1 MSGARVVVVGGG
13 VVGLAAALEF
23 ARRGAQ
29 TLVLECARRGRS
41 SPAGAGILSPLP
53 PWRAPAAVAAWAA
66 AGARAYPQWLAA
78 VGAPRSLM
86 RRVGMVV
93 LPDTENDGGAAW
105 AREKTAFEKWRGAN
119 PDSEARLV
127 EGEEL
132 ARISPGIAAGFNAA
146 FFLPRVSRVPPRRLL
161 GFLRRKLRAA
171 GGAIVADA
179 VSGWRERRGRIAAA
193 RGARADYAGDAFA
206 LCAGAW
212 SGALCPP
219 PPPRIEPARGFL
231 LGLRTTAKIDF
242 SPSPTVV
249 LQGGRYVFARRGGD
263 GEMRYAVG
271 GGFARAGFS
280 TARADD
286 EIESLA
292 AAAAQMIP
300 SLRGARNRMDAA
312 RLSPAAGAVRVAA
325 GRASSAPRQ
334 FVFALRAF
342 SLWADDGAGDGGG
355 VGANR
360 RRDRVV
366 GGARARRK
374 RMTARREEK
383 AAPVK
388 VAPVVAIDGPAAAGK
403 GTVARAAAALL
414 GFHYLDSGRVYRALA
429 LLARERGSDD
439 GDAAT
444 PPIADLARAIA
455 ADEGLFA
462 RLCAAPDIGGEE
474 IGARASRIA
483 SWPEVRELLRPL
495 QRARRLPPGLV
506 ADGRDMSLVFPD
518 AAVKI
523 YLDADLETRAR
534 RRFLQLRGGGKNV
547 KMEEVRQAMSKR
559 DDFDKN
565 RAIAPLAQRDDL
577 TRIDATHRGAT
588 EIARHIAALV
598 DAATNKP
605 NQARSM
611 KTE

>member
-1 MSGARVVVVGGG
+1 
-13 VVGLAAALEF
+13 
-23 ARRGAQ
+23 
-29 TLVLECARRGRS
+29 
-41 SPAGAGILSPLP
+41 
-53 PWRAPAAVAAWAA
+53 
-66 AGARAYPQWLAA
+66 
-78 VGAPRSLM
+78 
-86 RRVGMVV
+86 
-93 LPDTENDGGAAW
+93 
-105 AREKTAFEKWRGAN
+105 
-119 PDSEARLV
+119 
-127 EGEEL
+127 
-132 ARISPGIAAGFNAA
+132 
-146 FFLPRVSRVPPRRLL
+146 
-161 GFLRRKLRAA
+161 
-171 GGAIVADA
+171 
-179 VSGWRERRGRIAAA
+179 
-193 RGARADYAGDAFA
+193 
-206 LCAGAW
+206 
-212 SGALCPP
+212 
-219 PPPRIEPARGFL
+219 
-231 LGLRTTAKIDF
+231 
-242 SPSPTVV
+242 
-249 LQGGRYVFARRGGD
+249 
-263 GEMRYAVG
+263 
-271 GGFARAGFS
+271 
-280 TARADD
+280 
-286 EIESLA
+286 
-292 AAAAQMIP
+292 
-300 SLRGARNRMDAA
+300 
-312 RLSPAAGAVRVAA
+312 
-325 GRASSAPRQ
+325 
-334 FVFALRAF
+334 
-342 SLWADDGAGDGGG
+342 
-355 VGANR
+355 
-360 RRDRVV
+360 
-366 GGARARRK
+366 
-374 RMTARREEK
+374 MTARREEK
-383 AAPVK
+383 AAPVE

-439 GDAAT
+439 DGDAAA
-444 PPIADLARAIA
+444 IADLARAIA

-518 AAVKI
+518 AVIKI

>member
-1 MSGARVVVVGGG
+1 
-13 VVGLAAALEF
+13 
-23 ARRGAQ
+23 
-29 TLVLECARRGRS
+29 
-41 SPAGAGILSPLP
+41 
-53 PWRAPAAVAAWAA
+53 
-66 AGARAYPQWLAA
+66 
-78 VGAPRSLM
+78 
-86 RRVGMVV
+86 
-93 LPDTENDGGAAW
+93 
-105 AREKTAFEKWRGAN
+105 
-119 PDSEARLV
+119 
-127 EGEEL
+127 
-132 ARISPGIAAGFNAA
+132 
-146 FFLPRVSRVPPRRLL
+146 
-161 GFLRRKLRAA
+161 
-171 GGAIVADA
+171 
-179 VSGWRERRGRIAAA
+179 
-193 RGARADYAGDAFA
+193 
-206 LCAGAW
+206 
-212 SGALCPP
+212 
-219 PPPRIEPARGFL
+219 
-231 LGLRTTAKIDF
+231 
-242 SPSPTVV
+242 
-249 LQGGRYVFARRGGD
+249 
-263 GEMRYAVG
+263 
-271 GGFARAGFS
+271 
-280 TARADD
+280 
-286 EIESLA
+286 
-292 AAAAQMIP
+292 
-300 SLRGARNRMDAA
+300 
-312 RLSPAAGAVRVAA
+312 
-325 GRASSAPRQ
+325 
-334 FVFALRAF
+334 
-342 SLWADDGAGDGGG
+342 
-355 VGANR
+355 
-360 RRDRVV
+360 
-366 GGARARRK
+366 
-374 RMTARREEK
+374 MTARREEK

-388 VAPVVAIDGPAAAGK
+388 VAPVVAIDGPAASGK

-439 GDAAT
+439 GDNGDAAA
-444 PPIADLARAIA
+444 IADLARAIA

>member
-1 MSGARVVVVGGG
+1 M
-13 VVGLAAALEF
+13 
-23 ARRGAQ
+23 
-29 TLVLECARRGRS
+29 
-41 SPAGAGILSPLP
+41 
-53 PWRAPAAVAAWAA
+53 
-66 AGARAYPQWLAA
+66 
-78 VGAPRSLM
+78 
-86 RRVGMVV
+86 
-93 LPDTENDGGAAW
+93 
-105 AREKTAFEKWRGAN
+105 
-119 PDSEARLV
+119 
-127 EGEEL
+127 
-132 ARISPGIAAGFNAA
+132 
-146 FFLPRVSRVPPRRLL
+146 
-161 GFLRRKLRAA
+161 
-171 GGAIVADA
+171 
-179 VSGWRERRGRIAAA
+179 
-193 RGARADYAGDAFA
+193 
-206 LCAGAW
+206 
-212 SGALCPP
+212 
-219 PPPRIEPARGFL
+219 
-231 LGLRTTAKIDF
+231 TT
-242 SPSPTVV
+242 
-249 LQGGRYVFARRGGD
+249 
-263 GEMRYAVG
+263 
-271 GGFARAGFS
+271 
-280 TARADD
+280 
-286 EIESLA
+286 
-292 AAAAQMIP
+292 
-300 SLRGARNRMDAA
+300 
-312 RLSPAAGAVRVAA
+312 
-325 GRASSAPRQ
+325 
-334 FVFALRAF
+334 
-342 SLWADDGAGDGGG
+342 
-355 VGANR
+355 
-360 RRDRVV
+360 
-366 GGARARRK
+366 
-374 RMTARREEK
+374 RREEK

-388 VAPVVAIDGPAAAGK
+388 SAPVVAIDGPAAAGK

-439 GDAAT
+439 GDNGDAAA
-444 PPIADLARAIA
+444 IADLARAIA

-605 NQARSM
+605 NQSRRM

>member
-1 MSGARVVVVGGG
+1 
-13 VVGLAAALEF
+13 
-23 ARRGAQ
+23 
-29 TLVLECARRGRS
+29 
-41 SPAGAGILSPLP
+41 
-53 PWRAPAAVAAWAA
+53 
-66 AGARAYPQWLAA
+66 
-78 VGAPRSLM
+78 
-86 RRVGMVV
+86 
-93 LPDTENDGGAAW
+93 
-105 AREKTAFEKWRGAN
+105 
-119 PDSEARLV
+119 
-127 EGEEL
+127 
-132 ARISPGIAAGFNAA
+132 
-146 FFLPRVSRVPPRRLL
+146 
-161 GFLRRKLRAA
+161 
-171 GGAIVADA
+171 
-179 VSGWRERRGRIAAA
+179 
-193 RGARADYAGDAFA
+193 
-206 LCAGAW
+206 
-212 SGALCPP
+212 
-219 PPPRIEPARGFL
+219 
-231 LGLRTTAKIDF
+231 
-242 SPSPTVV
+242 
-249 LQGGRYVFARRGGD
+249 
-263 GEMRYAVG
+263 
-271 GGFARAGFS
+271 
-280 TARADD
+280 
-286 EIESLA
+286 
-292 AAAAQMIP
+292 
-300 SLRGARNRMDAA
+300 
-312 RLSPAAGAVRVAA
+312 
-325 GRASSAPRQ
+325 
-334 FVFALRAF
+334 
-342 SLWADDGAGDGGG
+342 
-355 VGANR
+355 
-360 RRDRVV
+360 
-366 GGARARRK
+366 
-374 RMTARREEK
+374 MTARRKEK
-383 AAPVK
+383 AAPVTA
-388 VAPVVAIDGPAAAGK
+388 APVVAIDGPAAAGK

-439 GDAAT
+439 GADGDAAA
-444 PPIADLARAIA
+444 IADLARAIA

-605 NQARSM
+605 NPARSM

>member
-1 MSGARVVVVGGG
+1 
-13 VVGLAAALEF
+13 
-23 ARRGAQ
+23 
-29 TLVLECARRGRS
+29 
-41 SPAGAGILSPLP
+41 
-53 PWRAPAAVAAWAA
+53 
-66 AGARAYPQWLAA
+66 
-78 VGAPRSLM
+78 
-86 RRVGMVV
+86 
-93 LPDTENDGGAAW
+93 
-105 AREKTAFEKWRGAN
+105 
-119 PDSEARLV
+119 
-127 EGEEL
+127 
-132 ARISPGIAAGFNAA
+132 
-146 FFLPRVSRVPPRRLL
+146 
-161 GFLRRKLRAA
+161 
-171 GGAIVADA
+171 
-179 VSGWRERRGRIAAA
+179 
-193 RGARADYAGDAFA
+193 
-206 LCAGAW
+206 
-212 SGALCPP
+212 
-219 PPPRIEPARGFL
+219 
-231 LGLRTTAKIDF
+231 
-242 SPSPTVV
+242 
-249 LQGGRYVFARRGGD
+249 
-263 GEMRYAVG
+263 
-271 GGFARAGFS
+271 
-280 TARADD
+280 
-286 EIESLA
+286 
-292 AAAAQMIP
+292 
-300 SLRGARNRMDAA
+300 
-312 RLSPAAGAVRVAA
+312 
-325 GRASSAPRQ
+325 
-334 FVFALRAF
+334 
-342 SLWADDGAGDGGG
+342 
-355 VGANR
+355 
-360 RRDRVV
+360 
-366 GGARARRK
+366 
-374 RMTARREEK
+374 MTAQREEK

-439 GDAAT
+439 GDDGDAAA
-444 PPIADLARAIA
+444 IADLARAIA

-495 QRARRLPPGLV
+495 QRARRQPPGLV

-518 AAVKI
+518 AVIKI

-605 NQARSM
+605 NQSRRM

>member
-1 MSGARVVVVGGG
+1 
-13 VVGLAAALEF
+13 
-23 ARRGAQ
+23 
-29 TLVLECARRGRS
+29 
-41 SPAGAGILSPLP
+41 
-53 PWRAPAAVAAWAA
+53 
-66 AGARAYPQWLAA
+66 
-78 VGAPRSLM
+78 
-86 RRVGMVV
+86 
-93 LPDTENDGGAAW
+93 
-105 AREKTAFEKWRGAN
+105 
-119 PDSEARLV
+119 
-127 EGEEL
+127 
-132 ARISPGIAAGFNAA
+132 
-146 FFLPRVSRVPPRRLL
+146 
-161 GFLRRKLRAA
+161 
-171 GGAIVADA
+171 
-179 VSGWRERRGRIAAA
+179 
-193 RGARADYAGDAFA
+193 
-206 LCAGAW
+206 
-212 SGALCPP
+212 
-219 PPPRIEPARGFL
+219 
-231 LGLRTTAKIDF
+231 
-242 SPSPTVV
+242 
-249 LQGGRYVFARRGGD
+249 
-263 GEMRYAVG
+263 
-271 GGFARAGFS
+271 
-280 TARADD
+280 
-286 EIESLA
+286 
-292 AAAAQMIP
+292 
-300 SLRGARNRMDAA
+300 
-312 RLSPAAGAVRVAA
+312 
-325 GRASSAPRQ
+325 
-334 FVFALRAF
+334 
-342 SLWADDGAGDGGG
+342 
-355 VGANR
+355 
-360 RRDRVV
+360 
-366 GGARARRK
+366 
-374 RMTARREEK
+374 MTARREEK

-439 GDAAT
+439 DGDAAA
-444 PPIADLARAIA
+444 IADLARAIA

-605 NQARSM
+605 NPARSM

>member
-1 MSGARVVVVGGG
+1 
-13 VVGLAAALEF
+13 
-23 ARRGAQ
+23 
-29 TLVLECARRGRS
+29 
-41 SPAGAGILSPLP
+41 
-53 PWRAPAAVAAWAA
+53 
-66 AGARAYPQWLAA
+66 
-78 VGAPRSLM
+78 
-86 RRVGMVV
+86 
-93 LPDTENDGGAAW
+93 
-105 AREKTAFEKWRGAN
+105 
-119 PDSEARLV
+119 
-127 EGEEL
+127 
-132 ARISPGIAAGFNAA
+132 
-146 FFLPRVSRVPPRRLL
+146 
-161 GFLRRKLRAA
+161 
-171 GGAIVADA
+171 
-179 VSGWRERRGRIAAA
+179 
-193 RGARADYAGDAFA
+193 
-206 LCAGAW
+206 
-212 SGALCPP
+212 
-219 PPPRIEPARGFL
+219 
-231 LGLRTTAKIDF
+231 
-242 SPSPTVV
+242 
-249 LQGGRYVFARRGGD
+249 
-263 GEMRYAVG
+263 
-271 GGFARAGFS
+271 
-280 TARADD
+280 
-286 EIESLA
+286 
-292 AAAAQMIP
+292 
-300 SLRGARNRMDAA
+300 
-312 RLSPAAGAVRVAA
+312 
-325 GRASSAPRQ
+325 
-334 FVFALRAF
+334 
-342 SLWADDGAGDGGG
+342 
-355 VGANR
+355 
-360 RRDRVV
+360 
-366 GGARARRK
+366 
-374 RMTARREEK
+374 MTARREEK

-429 LLARERGSDD
+429 LLARERGIAAD
-439 GDAAT
+439 GDTAV
-444 PPIADLARAIA
+444 IADLARAIA

-495 QRARRLPPGLV
+495 QRARRQPPGLV

-547 KMEEVRQAMSKR
+547 KIGEVRQAMSKR

>member
-1 MSGARVVVVGGG
+1 
-13 VVGLAAALEF
+13 
-23 ARRGAQ
+23 
-29 TLVLECARRGRS
+29 
-41 SPAGAGILSPLP
+41 
-53 PWRAPAAVAAWAA
+53 
-66 AGARAYPQWLAA
+66 
-78 VGAPRSLM
+78 
-86 RRVGMVV
+86 
-93 LPDTENDGGAAW
+93 
-105 AREKTAFEKWRGAN
+105 
-119 PDSEARLV
+119 
-127 EGEEL
+127 
-132 ARISPGIAAGFNAA
+132 
-146 FFLPRVSRVPPRRLL
+146 
-161 GFLRRKLRAA
+161 
-171 GGAIVADA
+171 
-179 VSGWRERRGRIAAA
+179 
-193 RGARADYAGDAFA
+193 
-206 LCAGAW
+206 
-212 SGALCPP
+212 
-219 PPPRIEPARGFL
+219 
-231 LGLRTTAKIDF
+231 
-242 SPSPTVV
+242 
-249 LQGGRYVFARRGGD
+249 
-263 GEMRYAVG
+263 
-271 GGFARAGFS
+271 
-280 TARADD
+280 
-286 EIESLA
+286 
-292 AAAAQMIP
+292 
-300 SLRGARNRMDAA
+300 
-312 RLSPAAGAVRVAA
+312 
-325 GRASSAPRQ
+325 
-334 FVFALRAF
+334 
-342 SLWADDGAGDGGG
+342 
-355 VGANR
+355 
-360 RRDRVV
+360 
-366 GGARARRK
+366 
-374 RMTARREEK
+374 MTARREEK

-388 VAPVVAIDGPAAAGK
+388 AAPVVAIDGPAAAGK

-439 GDAAT
+439 GDNGDAAA
-444 PPIADLARAIA
+444 IADLARAIA

-605 NQARSM
+605 NPARSM

>member
-1 MSGARVVVVGGG
+1 
-13 VVGLAAALEF
+13 
-23 ARRGAQ
+23 
-29 TLVLECARRGRS
+29 
-41 SPAGAGILSPLP
+41 
-53 PWRAPAAVAAWAA
+53 
-66 AGARAYPQWLAA
+66 
-78 VGAPRSLM
+78 
-86 RRVGMVV
+86 
-93 LPDTENDGGAAW
+93 
-105 AREKTAFEKWRGAN
+105 
-119 PDSEARLV
+119 
-127 EGEEL
+127 
-132 ARISPGIAAGFNAA
+132 
-146 FFLPRVSRVPPRRLL
+146 
-161 GFLRRKLRAA
+161 
-171 GGAIVADA
+171 
-179 VSGWRERRGRIAAA
+179 
-193 RGARADYAGDAFA
+193 
-206 LCAGAW
+206 
-212 SGALCPP
+212 
-219 PPPRIEPARGFL
+219 
-231 LGLRTTAKIDF
+231 
-242 SPSPTVV
+242 
-249 LQGGRYVFARRGGD
+249 
-263 GEMRYAVG
+263 
-271 GGFARAGFS
+271 
-280 TARADD
+280 
-286 EIESLA
+286 
-292 AAAAQMIP
+292 
-300 SLRGARNRMDAA
+300 
-312 RLSPAAGAVRVAA
+312 
-325 GRASSAPRQ
+325 
-334 FVFALRAF
+334 
-342 SLWADDGAGDGGG
+342 
-355 VGANR
+355 
-360 RRDRVV
+360 
-366 GGARARRK
+366 
-374 RMTARREEK
+374 MTARRKEK
-383 AAPVK
+383 TAPVT

-439 GDAAT
+439 GDDGDAAA
-444 PPIADLARAIA
+444 IADLARAIA

-605 NQARSM
+605 NPARSM